1 MKKIDRFMEEN
12 KNLKE
17 LNKFLNMKLESIEN
31 KNKSHIDDELEFAYK
46 NWRAALSMG
55 NSIAEEKLKADM
67 ENLKLKEEIERLQN
81 KLKE

>member
-1 MKKIDRFMEEN
+1 MEEN